1 MRVEKVAT
9 DPDIRATDIFE
20 PVQSGEQI
28 VPIINSLTNDIEGVY
43 QVNIPNKVRL
53 LDDFPENIVIEG
65 QAIVN
70 GSGVHGIKMNPL
82 PSTVVAGAMIPRWR
96 EAEQVVECM
105 RRQSYHLLL
114 LYIMGDA
121 RTHSLEQA
129 EALLEEWLSDP
140 HNTRLANYFH

>member
-1 MRVEKVAT
+1 VAT

-70 GSGVHGIKMNPL
+70 GSGVHGIKMNAL
-82 PSTVVAGAMIPRWR
+82 PRSVVAGAMLPRWR
-96 EAEQVVECM
+96 EAEQAVECM
-105 RRQSYHLLL
+105 RLQSYNLLL